1 MPGVL
6 YASRERGTRSC
17 CCRRA
22 IQACDDDLLPRVS
35 CISITELQHELTPRL
50 PLQRVWF
57 RLARVTPHKGPVLAP
72 WLPRNQSGV
81 ARPRTRT
88 MAGYSDRCA
97 GQCSSR
103 DSGPAS
109 HVLTALEAIITF
121 HSIVRTTSYI
131 PPGGPRC
138 LVLVQPPQHPD
149 IWARETTATTPVGG
163 GDFHWHMALGSRWEL
178 WLDWVCCFSAD
189 ISAPGAAQRK
199 SSRLLRTGVGEI
211 NRRGW
216 KSLSATERQQ
226 YQGLGGCPESG
237 KSGLACWFRNSAGC
251 KRQFCVC

>member
-35 CISITELQHELTPRL
+35 CVSITELQHELTPCL

-103 DSGPAS
+103 DSGPRVPHS
-109 HVLTALEAIITF
+109 YSPRSYNYLSQHRPNNVL
-121 HSIVRTTSYI
+121 HSAWGTPLPSSSPTTTTSRYMGAGDYSDTAGWGRGLSLAYGIGI
-131 PPGGPRC
+131 P
-138 LVLVQPPQHPD
+138 
-149 IWARETTATTPVGG
+149 
-163 GDFHWHMALGSRWEL
+163 LGI
-178 WLDWVCCFSAD
+178 V
-189 ISAPGAAQRK
+189 
-199 SSRLLRTGVGEI
+199 V
-211 NRRGW
+211 
-216 KSLSATERQQ
+216 
-226 YQGLGGCPESG
+226 GLGMLFFCGYICTRSG
-237 KSGLACWFRNSAGC
+237 TKEIVETAANGG
-251 KRQFCVC
+251 RQNQPTRLETPFSNRAPAVPGTGRMP